1 MPNIIYSILCMEQS
15 LCQCWRI
22 GCRDTTILLLPQY
35 FCYHS
40 CSLKMNI
47 SPSLVALDIGF
58 LVDGS
63 KEVTEL
69 NYRLEIK
76 FVTTI
81 VQSFVISKEG
91 IHAGF
96 AVISGD
102 GLLISDFGSNT
113 DTSSFVTSVE
123 KAPYPGEDRQGGK
136 GIVVVKDN
144 LFATSGRK
152 QATKVM

>member
-1 MPNIIYSILCMEQS
+1 
-15 LCQCWRI
+15 
-22 GCRDTTILLLPQY
+22 
-35 FCYHS
+35 
-40 CSLKMNI
+40 MNI